1 MTLIAPAYS
10 TESPVNDLGT
20 RYRHS
25 LVSDEQTNIAQDAE
39 KQLAVRT
46 GGFSL
51 NRLFVH
57 RHLPLLRIAGGTE
70 NDLLKRPENTALALY
85 LLVPAAFS
93 CFIFSSVIYALVF
106 SEEITAATLHASSSN
121 AQKLSSQEIFLHDN
135 ALFSQKGIS
144 SSSPP
149 TTPILEERSGAT
161 KVEAEDAITL
171 LTPPQLPESQQPILD
186 ATPTSTAATVDGE
199 EGLLSTA
206 LETQFDSTHDDHITG
221 DTFSLGPR
229 ASLKLPSSHSPSARA
244 PAHKTS
250 DKDKI
255 TFQNDAFVHR
265 EDRDMYKTI
274 DNTGIWETAPLR
286 IEPTTATVHAVA
298 GVDAQATNNKAAS
311 VSKKAQEKARW
322 VVEDL
327 KKELKATQEM
337 VAALKTELS
346 K

>member
-1 MTLIAPAYS
+1 MVNARRKSSVRAVRSPRRQIPTLTTRTYAASIVALIGVSSIFIMTLIAPAYS

-20 RYRHS
+20 S
-25 LVSDEQTNIAQDAE
+25 E
-39 KQLAVRT
+39 
-46 GGFSL
+46 
-51 NRLFVH
+51 
-57 RHLPLLRIAGGTE
+57 
-70 NDLLKRPENTALALY
+70 ENTA
-85 LLVPAAFS
+85 AA
-93 CFIFSSVIYALVF
+93 
-106 SEEITAATLHASSSN
+106 LHASSSN

-265 EDRDMYKTI
+265 EDRDIYKTI